1 MNKRVASGGAFSRKS
16 RKLWFA
22 AKTCEAIFLRFCTK
36 VALWVY
42 IEPCNLYF
50 DICHS
55 FVCRA
60 KMAASARVC
69 PQGANSR
76 TCNLSPSRFRIA
88 VETVLRYRKKIYE
101 ALECVKNNFHN
112 YKK

>member
-1 MNKRVASGGAFSRKS
+1 MRGLAPIFFSRKS

-55 FVCRA
+55 FVCRV

-69 PQGANSR
+69 PHGVNSR
-76 TCNLSPSRFRIA
+76 TRARMPRFF
-88 VETVLRYRKKIYE
+88 
-101 ALECVKNNFHN
+101 KNA
-112 YKK
+112 